1 MLSEVTNGIAE
12 PSKESV
18 EEVQNVSVSEVA
30 MRRVQARNKAQADAK
45 PATSEEATPAPEV
58 EPKDQPE
65 AATPDQKKDVL
76 SKLDLDEM
84 SEADLREL
92 AEKLGSRAVARYGE
106 LTAKRKQAEEQLAAL
121 QAEQQKRVE
130 KSILEPK
137 VENNPYQNIDTPEAL
152 QSKMKEVDE
161 VIEWAEETLF
171 ANEHFGQ
178 EDVVA
183 TVDGKELTKAQVRA
197 ALLNARKARNKY
209 LPAQLT
215 ELQARDQRKTL
226 RKTFEDAARNE
237 LPWLQGEDNDVRKTY
252 ESMLSD
258 PRYKALETAVPEVA
272 PQLPYILAHAANS
285 IYARKTIP
293 LDAPASTSKA
303 KLTPPKNPASAAANT
318 EQPAGRIEKA
328 MKDLESRA
336 YESGSTSDFI
346 RLRTL
351 QLTKK
356 R

>member
-1 MLSEVTNGIAE
+1 MLTEVTNGSAE
-12 PSKESV
+12 PSPESV
-18 EEVQNVSVSEVA
+18 EEVQNISVSEA
-30 MRRVQARNKAQADAK
+30 ALRRVQSAK
-45 PATSEEATPAPEV
+45 DTKPEASEEPSAPPPEE
-58 EPKDQPE
+58 EPEEQPE
-65 AATPDQKKDVL
+65 APPAEAKKDVL

-84 SEADLREL
+84 SENDLREL

-121 QAEQQKRVE
+121 QAEMQKRAE

-137 VENNPYQNIDTPEAL
+137 VENNPYASIENTAAL
-152 QSKMKEVDE
+152 QAKVKEVED

-171 ANEHFGQ
+171 ANEHYGQ

-183 TVDGKELTKAQVRA
+183 TVDGKELTKAQVRS

-209 LPAQLT
+209 LPAQLQ
-215 ELQARDQRKTL
+215 ELQAREQRQAL
-226 RKTFEDAARNE
+226 RKTFEETARAE

-258 PRYKALETAVPEVA
+258 PRYKQLETAVPEVA

-285 IYARKTIP
+285 IYARKLVP
-293 LDAPASTSKA
+293 LDAQAAAPAKS
-303 KLTPPKNPASAAANT
+303 KLTPPKNPAPSAASS
-318 EQPAGRIEKA
+318 ERPEGRIEKA
-328 MKDLESRA
+328 LKDVQARA

-346 RLRTL
+346 QLRTL
-351 QLTKK
+351 QLSKK